1 MSSSSLGIDFTIIP
15 GKGPKIL
22 KPIATLED
30 IQALGH
36 IYDVEK
42 QVPFLGPILKV
53 IDEEVVIVVM
63 MRMDSDNDD
72 YSDEAN
78 KDRDNFIDD
87 DDGNSRKSKILIY

>member
-1 MSSSSLGIDFTIIP
+1 
-15 GKGPKIL
+15 L

-63 MRMDSDNDD
+63 MRMVIMMIIVMRLIKI
-72 YSDEAN
+72 E
-78 KDRDNFIDD
+78 IILLMMTMVIQ
-87 DDGNSRKSKILIY
+87 GNQRY